1 MGDTWRNVRQ
11 VSKTINRTKRI
22 RNRGKKYIFLVGVI
36 GGEKEGEKEKN
47 LRIPSQ
53 ILKDPSVGI
62 RRTKS

>member
-22 RNRGKKYIFLVGVI
+22 RNRGKKYIFPVGVI